1 VHPEDAERARAG
13 VLRSAASGK
22 PREVALRLVDRE
34 GRVRKYKARV
44 QALGNP
50 NEPLASQRLLLV
62 SQDVTDLRESEERVL
77 LARTRSRA

>member
-1 VHPEDAERARAG
+1 M
-13 VLRSAASGK
+13 
-22 PREVALRLVDRE
+22 
-34 GRVRKYKARV
+34 

-50 NEPLASQRLLLV
+50 DEPLASQRQLLV